1 MLLCV
6 DPPPETRV
14 ATKWVSGYFAKYE
27 IGRKKT
33 FFSRNFGGIPR
44 NSAEGFCQNFAYFRE
59 ILMLFLRNFPEFCGI
74 ISNFYILV
82 TNFYNFHNFYQKK
95 VLVLVK

>member
-1 MLLCV
+1 MQIRNYQAQQTVMHRQL
-6 DPPPETRV
+6 PRV

-27 IGRKKT
+27 IGRNKT

-59 ILMLFLRNFPEFCGI
+59 ILLLISRNFAEFRGI
-74 ISNFYILV
+74 NYNFAILV
-82 TNFYNFHNFYQKK
+82 TGEVCHTGIGI
-95 VLVLVK
+95 